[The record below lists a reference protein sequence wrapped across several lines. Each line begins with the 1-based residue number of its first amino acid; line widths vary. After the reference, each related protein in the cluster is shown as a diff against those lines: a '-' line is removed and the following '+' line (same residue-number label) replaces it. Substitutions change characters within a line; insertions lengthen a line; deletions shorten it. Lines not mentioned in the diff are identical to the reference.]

1 MGTDTLLGY
10 WCHTNR
16 VLSHLSVTM
25 TRFLMLVFLCS
36 FLLQVTHQHPSKWK
50 LVEMDSDELDDE
62 GETGDTGAKDDL
74 DDLAEAEQAPGNIAE
89 EESSGAGGEE
99 EAKPKKD
106 EDNWD
111 ADWNKIPETARGHLG
126 KEGPHMD
133 VWDMLSH
140 Y

>member
-1 MGTDTLLGY
+1 MG
-10 WCHTNR
+10 
-16 VLSHLSVTM
+16 SVSM
-25 TRFLMLVFLCS
+25 TRFLILLLLFS
-36 FLLQVTHQHPSKWK
+36 FLLQVNSHPSNWK
-50 LVEMDSDELDDE
+50 HGEMESDEADAE
-62 GETGDTGAKDDL
+62 GEALHAALEDDKDD
-74 DDLAEAEQAPGNIAE
+74 DKADVAAPGNIAE
-89 EESSGAGGEE
+89 EDDSGSGGEE
-99 EAKPKKD
+99 EAVPKKD